1 MEQVHLRHILVASE
15 QEARQIL
22 AQIKTNDDFVRLA
35 KLHSIDMG
43 TRESGG
49 DLGFYPRGVLSP
61 EIDRVA
67 FNIVV
72 GQISDVIQTSFGY
85 HIIQV
90 LERDPAR
97 EVTEEMMLAL
107 RQEAFM
113 SWLEAERARA
123 QIEYLQQ

>member
-1 MEQVHLRHILVASE
+1 M
-15 QEARQIL
+15 
-22 AQIKTNDDFVRLA
+22 
-35 KLHSIDMG
+35 
-43 TRESGG
+43 
-49 DLGFYPRGVLSP
+49 
-61 EIDRVA
+61 A

-72 GQISDVIQTSFGY
+72 GQVSDVIHTSFGY
-85 HIIQV
+85 HILQV

-97 EVTEEMMLAL
+97 EVTAEMMLAL

>member
-1 MEQVHLRHILVASE
+1 MDL
-15 QEARQIL
+15 
-22 AQIKTNDDFVRLA
+22 
-35 KLHSIDMG
+35 G
-43 TRESGG
+43 TRDSGG

-61 EIDRVA
+61 EIDHVA

-72 GQISDVIQTSFGY
+72 GQVSDVIHTAFGY

-97 EVTEEMMLAL
+97 DVPADMMTAL

-113 SWLEAERARA
+113 KWLEAERAQG
-123 QIEYLQQ
+123 QIEYLVE